1 MFLIRISG
9 ITIWLMGILILGG
22 KTLRPLDLPSMLKCP
37 AAKLADKALAHK
49 CW

>member
-9 ITIWLMGILILGG
+9 ISIRLMGILILGG
-22 KTLRPLDLPSMLKCP
+22 KTLSPLTLPSMLKRP
-37 AAKLADKALAHK
+37 AAKLEDKALAHK